1 MRTKGKKEEQSG
13 LERPGSFFFEGCEI
27 STIKTL
33 SSRICVR
40 RKAGFICP
48 REVFASGML
57 GNVIHSRRLGGK
69 ALNQGVQLERKG
81 RRDSGVGWQSQS
93 EEEAAG

>member
-1 MRTKGKKEEQSG
+1 
-13 LERPGSFFFEGCEI
+13 
-27 STIKTL
+27 
-33 SSRICVR
+33 
-40 RKAGFICP
+40 
-48 REVFASGML
+48 ML